1 MPAPPVAAALAA
13 ASSIPVASM
22 GKWIDSVEKLCES
35 PKGSDYDAL
44 LALPLRKIV
53 KVALEEIKKKLVVFM
68 KNVEDLGAQP
78 AAVIFEEQEPCFCRD
93 KKTK

>member
-1 MPAPPVAAALAA
+1 MPAPTVAAALAA

-22 GKWIDSVEKLCES
+22 GKWIDSVQKLCES

-53 KVALEEIKKKLVVFM
+53 K
-68 KNVEDLGAQP
+68 NVEDLGAQP
-78 AAVIFEEQEPCFCRD
+78 AAVIFEEQELCFCRD
-93 KKTK
+93 